1 MNVNLTDWDE
11 LASYFDKST
20 PPGMIYEDGKLLGF
34 GFSKDD
40 YADLIYLD
48 KHGSWHCR
56 GNWQLGAEDINLM
69 RKIASDNGEGYQTWP
84 R

>member
-1 MNVNLTDWDE
+1 MNVNLNDWDE
-11 LASYFDKST
+11 LASYFGKQPT

-34 GFSKDD
+34 GFAKDD

-48 KHGSWHCR
+48 KHSSWHCR
-56 GNWQLGAEDINLM
+56 GNWQLDTEAINLM
-69 RKIASDNGEGYQTWP
+69 QVMTNERLHE